1 MTSSFLSFKGHFN
14 FLFIYF
20 FGVNSLMFEIECILD
35 EAVWDLAACQISTII
50 SLLGWK
56 QIRLGFPKVR
66 GPCMLVM

>member
-1 MTSSFLSFKGHFN
+1 
-14 FLFIYF
+14 
-20 FGVNSLMFEIECILD
+20 MFEIECILD

-66 GPCMLVM
+66 GPCILVM